1 MGSRHSAH
9 LTPDTVMASEQKVW
23 VVLPL
28 DTKELAVILL
38 SPEPPLPLA
47 GVQGILGLIEVGG
60 DAVPVNN
67 TIRCDILYFY

>member
-1 MGSRHSAH
+1 
-9 LTPDTVMASEQKVW
+9 MASEQKVW

-47 GVQGILGLIEVGG
+47 GVKGVLSLIEVGG
-60 DAVPVNN
+60 DAVPVKQ
-67 TIRCDILYFY
+67 TIE